1 MSMERLFPRCFLA
14 FCLLGLTALLAASC
28 ASSSDNAATENT
40 STTQTQPAASDTLL
54 RSDSANTES
63 TVSTSAASTS
73 ETPQSTQPEPSE
85 NQNTEGGDADIS
97 SSSRESS
104 SLENTTPTN
113 KATAVSTNY
122 QHSCAL
128 HEDGTISCWG
138 SNRNGQLGN
147 GQSGYD
153 ANSSVPVLVEGI
165 TDAKAVTAGGEH
177 SCAVHEDGAISCW
190 GNNYDG
196 QLGNGQGGEDVFSSI
211 PVSVAG
217 ITDAEAVS
225 AGWDYSCALHQDG
238 TVSCWGHSFTGQ
250 LGGTHDEEFQAE
262 IEELIEEA
270 EQPGASS
277 TLTEELLRLR
287 LQVYAQAYALV
298 PVRIEGITDATVIVS
313 NSRHSCALRE
323 GGTISCWGNN
333 RSGQLGNRKSRD
345 DGAEPHSSVPVEV
358 AGITDATAIAA
369 GKDHSCAVHR
379 SGTVSCWGNNY
390 NGQLG
395 NGQSQDYEN
404 RSVENRYGPYSW
416 MPTGVAGITDAKA
429 ISAGVWHSC
438 AVHRTGAISCWGD
451 NWHGQL
457 GNGRGGKDDAG
468 FAEIAND
475 FYSPLP
481 VGVVGI
487 TDATAITTGLLH
499 TCALRRTGA
508 VSCWGDTG
516 NGQLGNGQNGYIYA
530 SAVPL
535 AVVGVVDATAVA
547 TGGEHSG
554 PEHSCALHEDGTVS
568 CWGNNGVGQLGN
580 GQSGDS
586 AVSSVPVRV
595 AGITDATA
603 IAAGAEH
610 SCALRE
616 DGTISCWGA
625 NWYGQLGN
633 GQSRENAMSSVPVQV
648 KDITDATAITAGY
661 KHSCALR
668 EGGTISCWG
677 SNYYG
682 KLGNGQSEEDAMSS
696 VPVQV
701 ADITD
706 ATAIAAGE
714 NHSCALHQDG
724 TMSCWGR
731 NGSGELGNGQSREN
745 ANSSVPVQVAGITNA
760 KAISA
765 SSGSCA
771 LREGGTISCWG
782 GSKLGAQGGEQ
793 NGEDADSSE
802 TVQVTDITDATAV
815 TTGGIHSCALH
826 HDGRIS
832 CWGYRENGRL
842 GDGKGGFEVS
852 GPVEVIG
859 ITDATAVDAGGLHS
873 CALHQTGTISCWGRN
888 NDGQLGNGVW
898 LPRPVIGFGG

>member
-1 MSMERLFPRCFLA
+1 MSMARLVPRGFLLC
-14 FCLLGLTALLAASC
+14 CLLGLTALLAASC

-40 STTQTQPAASDTLL
+40 STTQSQPAVSDTVL
-54 RSDSANTES
+54 RSDSATSES
-63 TVSTSAASTS
+63 TTTTSLRSAS
-73 ETPQSTQPEPSE
+73 ETTQSTQPEPSE
-85 NQNTEGGDADIS
+85 NQNTEDGNTDIS
-97 SSSRESS
+97 SSSQEGS
-104 SLENTTPTN
+104 SLENTAPTN

-122 QHSCAL
+122 EHSCAL
-128 HEDGTISCWG
+128 HEDGAISCWS
-138 SNRNGQLGN
+138 SNTYGQLGN

-165 TDAKAVTAGGEH
+165 TDATAITTGGWH
-177 SCAVHEDGAISCW
+177 SCAVHEGGTISCW
-190 GNNYDG
+190 GNNYYG
-196 QLGNGQGGEDVFSSI
+196 QLGDGKGGEDVFSSI

-238 TVSCWGHSFTGQ
+238 TVSCWGDNWRGQ
-250 LGGTHDEEFQAE
+250 LGNGQ
-262 IEELIEEA
+262 
-270 EQPGASS
+270 S
-277 TLTEELLRLR
+277 TGDWKDNS
-287 LQVYAQAYALV
+287 ADSLV
-298 PVRIEGITDATVIVS
+298 PVKVLGIADATAIAS
-313 NSRHSCALRE
+313 NLRHSCALRE

-333 RSGQLGNRKSRD
+333 TRGQLGNRKSKD
-345 DGAEPHSSVPVEV
+345 DGAELHSSVSVEV
-358 AGITDATAIAA
+358 AGITDATAITA

-390 NGQLG
+390 DGQLG

-404 RSVENRYGPYSW
+404 RSVSYRYGPYSY
-416 MPTGVAGITDAKA
+416 MPTGVAGITDAVA
-429 ISAGVWHSC
+429 ISAGGEHSC
-438 AVHRTGAISCWGD
+438 AVHRTGAISCWGN

-457 GNGRGGKDDAG
+457 GNGRGGTDDAG

-487 TDATAITTGLLH
+487 TDATAITTGREH
-499 TCALRRTGA
+499 TCALHRTGA

-516 NGQLGNGQNGYIYA
+516 YGQLGNGQNGYIYA

-535 AVVGVVDATAVA
+535 AVVGVVDATAIA

-603 IAAGAEH
+603 IAAGGGH

-616 DGTISCWGA
+616 GGTISCWGA

-633 GQSRENAMSSVPVQV
+633 GQSGENAHSSVPVEVAGITDATAINAGGKHACALHEDGTISCWGNNRSGQLGNGTESSSSVPVQV
-648 KDITDATAITAGY
+648 ASITDATAITAGEDY
-661 KHSCALR
+661 SCALR
-668 EGGTISCWG
+668 EDGTISCWG
-677 SNYYG
+677 DN
-682 KLGNGQSEEDAMSS
+682 
-696 VPVQV
+696 
-701 ADITD
+701 T
-706 ATAIAAGE
+706 
-714 NHSCALHQDG
+714 H
-724 TMSCWGR
+724 
-731 NGSGELGNGQSREN
+731 GELGNGQSTGNWRDN
-745 ANSSVPVQVAGITNA
+745 SADSSVPVRVVGITD
-760 KAISA
+760 AIA
-765 SSGSCA
+765 ITAGSCA
-771 LREGGTISCWG
+771 LHQSGTISCWS
-782 GSKLGAQGGEQ
+782 GSKFGAQGGEQ
-793 NGEDADSSE
+793 SGEDADSSE
-802 TVQVTDITDATAV
+802 TVQVAGITDATAV
-815 TTGGIHSCALH
+815 TTGGSHSCALH
-826 HDGRIS
+826 QDGRIS
-832 CWGYRENGRL
+832 CWGIRESGRL

-859 ITDATAVDAGGLHS
+859 ITDATAVAAGERHT

-898 LPRPVIGFGG
+898 HPQPVIGFGG

>member
-147 GQSGYD
+147 GQSGYE

-298 PVRIEGITDATVIVS
+298 PVRIEGITDATFIVS

-390 NGQLG
+390 DGQLG

-404 RSVENRYGPYSW
+404 RSVENRYGPYSY
-416 MPTGVAGITDAKA
+416 MPTGVAGITDAVA
-429 ISAGVWHSC
+429 ISAGGEHSC
-438 AVHRTGAISCWGD
+438 AVHRTGAISCWGN

-457 GNGRGGKDDAG
+457 GNGQGGTDDAG

-481 VGVVGI
+481 VSVVGI

-499 TCALRRTGA
+499 TCALHRTGA

-516 NGQLGNGQNGYIYA
+516 YGQLGNGQSGYIYA

-535 AVVGVVDATAVA
+535 AVVGVADATAIA
-547 TGGEHSG
+547 TIW
-554 PEHSCALHEDGTVS
+554 EHSCALHEGGTVS
-568 CWGNNGVGQLGN
+568 CWGKNIRGQLGN
-580 GQSGDS
+580 GQSGDRV
-586 AVSSVPVRV
+586 VSSVPVRV

-603 IAAGAEH
+603 ITAGFEH
-610 SCALRE
+610 SCALHE
-616 DGTISCWGA
+616 GGTISCWGDNYLGQLGNGQSGENA
-625 NWYGQLGN
+625 MSSVIPVQVADITNATAISIGGGHSCALHRTGAISCWGSNWYGQLGN
-633 GQSRENAMSSVPVQV
+633 GQSGENADSSVPVKV
-648 KDITDATAITAGY
+648 KGITDATAISAGFVL
-661 KHSCALR
+661 SCALHQD
-668 EGGTISCWG
+668 GTISCWG
-677 SNYYG
+677 NNEYG
-682 KLGNGQSEEDAMSS
+682 QLGNGQSGENADSS
-696 VPVQV
+696 VPVRV

-706 ATAIAAGE
+706 ATAISAGHE
-714 NHSCALHQDG
+714 HSCALHRTG
-724 TMSCWGR
+724 AISCWGY
-731 NGSGELGNGQSREN
+731 NWYGQLGNGQSGEN
-745 ANSSVPVQVAGITNA
+745 ADSSVPVRVA
-760 KAISA
+760 
-765 SSGSCA
+765 
-771 LREGGTISCWG
+771 
-782 GSKLGAQGGEQ
+782 
-793 NGEDADSSE
+793 
-802 TVQVTDITDATAV
+802 DITDATA
-815 TTGGIHSCALH
+815 TTRSGLHSCALRQ
-826 HDGRIS
+826 DGRIS
-832 CWGYRENGRL
+832 CWGIRESGRL
-842 GDGKGGFEVS
+842 GDGKGGFETS

-859 ITDATAVDAGGLHS
+859 ITDATGIITGSSHS
-873 CALHQTGTISCWGRN
+873 CALHLTGAISCWGN
-888 NDGQLGNGVW
+888 NEFGQLGNGVW

>member
-1 MSMERLFPRCFLA
+1 MSMERLVTRCFLA

-40 STTQTQPAASDTLL
+40 STTQSQPAASDTV
-54 RSDSANTES
+54 RSSDSANSES

-97 SSSRESS
+97 SSLRDSS
-104 SLENTTPTN
+104 SLENTAPTN

-153 ANSSVPVLVEGI
+153 ADSSANSSVPVQVKDI
-165 TDAKAVTAGGEH
+165 TDAKAVTTGGEN

-196 QLGNGQGGEDVFSSI
+196 QLGNGQSGEDVFSSI
-211 PVSVAG
+211 PVEVAG
-217 ITDAEAVS
+217 ITDAKAVS

-238 TVSCWGHSFTGQ
+238 TISCWGDNWYGQ
-250 LGGTHDEEFQAE
+250 LGNGQSGDDAR
-262 IEELIEEA
+262 
-270 EQPGASS
+270 SS
-277 TLTEELLRLR
+277 MPV
-287 LQVYAQAYALV
+287 QVAD
-298 PVRIEGITDATVIVS
+298 ITDATAIAS

-358 AGITDATAIAA
+358 ADITDATAIAA
-369 GKDHSCAVHR
+369 GKDHSCAVRR

-390 NGQLG
+390 DGQLG

-404 RSVENRYGPYSW
+404 RSVESRYGPYSY
-416 MPTGVAGITDAKA
+416 MPTGVAGITDAVA
-429 ISAGVWHSC
+429 ISAGGEHSC
-438 AVHRTGAISCWGD
+438 AVHRTGAISCWGN

-457 GNGRGGKDDAG
+457 GNGQGGTDDAG

-481 VGVVGI
+481 VSVVGI

-499 TCALRRTGA
+499 TCALHRTGA

-516 NGQLGNGQNGYIYA
+516 YGQLGNGQSGYIYA

-535 AVVGVVDATAVA
+535 AVVGILDATAIA
-547 TGGEHSG
+547 TIW
-554 PEHSCALHEDGTVS
+554 EHSCALHEGGTVS
-568 CWGNNGVGQLGN
+568 CWGKNIRGQLGN
-580 GQSGDS
+580 GQSGDRV
-586 AVSSVPVRV
+586 VSSVPVRV

-603 IAAGAEH
+603 ITAGFEH
-610 SCALRE
+610 SCAL
-616 DGTISCWGA
+616 
-625 NWYGQLGN
+625 
-633 GQSRENAMSSVPVQV
+633 
-648 KDITDATAITAGY
+648 
-661 KHSCALR
+661 H

-677 SNYYG
+677 DNYNG
-682 KLGNGQSEEDAMSS
+682 QLGNGQSGENAMSS
-696 VPVQV
+696 VIPVQV

-706 ATAIAAGE
+706 ATAISIGGGHSCALHRTGAISCWGDNWNGELGNGQSGE
-714 NHSCALHQDG
+714 NANSSVPVRVADITDATAISAGFGHSCALHQDG
-724 TMSCWGR
+724 RISCWGS
-731 NGSGELGNGQSREN
+731 NEYGQLGNGQSGEN
-745 ANSSVPVQVAGITNA
+745 ADSSVPVRVADITDA
-760 KAISA
+760 TAVA
-765 SSGSCA
+765 AGHQHSCA
-771 LREGGTISCWG
+771 LHRTGAISCWG
-782 GSKLGAQGGEQ
+782 NNYYGQLGDGQSGE
-793 NGEDADSSE
+793 NADSSVP
-802 TVQVTDITDATAV
+802 VQVTDITDATAV
-815 TTGGIHSCALH
+815 TRSGLHSCALH
-826 HDGRIS
+826 QDGTIS
-832 CWGYRENGRL
+832 CWGIRESGRL

-852 GPVEVIG
+852 WPVEVIG
-859 ITDATAVDAGGLHS
+859 ITDATGITTGSSHS
-873 CALHQTGTISCWGRN
+873 CALHQTGTISCWGA
-888 NDGQLGNGVW
+888 NDYGQLGNGVW
-898 LPRPVIGFGG
+898 LPQPVIGFGG

>member
-14 FCLLGLTALLAASC
+14 FCLLSLTALLAASC

-40 STTQTQPAASDTLL
+40 STTQTQPAASDAVRSSAIATSESTTTTSL
-54 RSDSANTES
+54 RS
-63 TVSTSAASTS
+63 ASEAT
-73 ETPQSTQPEPSE
+73 QSTKPEPSE

-97 SSSRESS
+97 SSSRDSS
-104 SLENTTPTN
+104 SLENTAPTN

-128 HEDGTISCWG
+128 HQDGKISCWG
-138 SNRNGQLGN
+138 RNRNGQLGN
-147 GQSGYD
+147 GQSGDD
-153 ANSSVPVLVEGI
+153 ANSSVPVQVKDI
-165 TDAKAVTAGGEH
+165 TDAKAVTTGGEN

-196 QLGNGQGGEDVFSSI
+196 QLGNGQSGEDVFSSI
-211 PVSVAG
+211 PVEVAG
-217 ITDAEAVS
+217 ITDAKAVS

-298 PVRIEGITDATVIVS
+298 PVRIEGITDATSIAS

-369 GKDHSCAVHR
+369 GQDHSCAVHR

-404 RSVENRYGPYSW
+404 RSVSYKYGPYSW
-416 MPTGVAGITDAKA
+416 MPTGVAGITDAVA
-429 ISAGVWHSC
+429 ISAGGEHSC
-438 AVHRTGAISCWGD
+438 AVHQTGAISCWGN

-457 GNGRGGKDDAG
+457 GNGQGGTDDAG

-481 VGVVGI
+481 VSVVGI
-487 TDATAITTGLLH
+487 TDSTAITTGLLH
-499 TCALRRTGA
+499 TCALHRTGA

-516 NGQLGNGQNGYIYA
+516 YGQLGNGQSGYIYA

-535 AVVGVVDATAVA
+535 AVVGVVDATAIA
-547 TGGEHSG
+547 TIW
-554 PEHSCALHEDGTVS
+554 EHSCALHEGGTVS
-568 CWGNNGVGQLGN
+568 CWGKNIRGQLGN
-580 GQSGDS
+580 GQSGDRV
-586 AVSSVPVRV
+586 VSSVPVRV

-603 IAAGAEH
+603 ITTGFEH
-610 SCALRE
+610 SCALHE
-616 DGTISCWGA
+616 GGTISCWGD
-625 NWYGQLGN
+625 NYLGQLGN
-633 GQSRENAMSSVPVQV
+633 GQSGENADSSVPVKV
-648 KDITDATAITAGY
+648 KDITDATAI
-661 KHSCALR
+661 SI
-668 EGGTISCWG
+668 GGG
-677 SNYYG
+677 
-682 KLGNGQSEEDAMSS
+682 
-696 VPVQV
+696 
-701 ADITD
+701 
-706 ATAIAAGE
+706 
-714 NHSCALHQDG
+714 HSCALHRTG
-724 TMSCWGR
+724 
-731 NGSGELGNGQSREN
+731 
-745 ANSSVPVQVAGITNA
+745 A
-760 KAISA
+760 
-765 SSGSCA
+765 
-771 LREGGTISCWG
+771 ISCWG